1 MMFDTCRQRASLGM
15 RWQDRDEG
23 RQDPVLGMLD
33 DLELQAEGL
42 HLAERA
48 VEVDELSVAQY
59 AEVEL
64 AARLHASIG
73 LDVRVAMAGGLEL
86 RGRLAGAGADWILVD
101 SGAGSSWFAHL
112 SEVVEVAGL
121 GPRSVPDPARPVT
134 ARLTLRSVLRR
145 LAEDRQ
151 PCALHLRGGRTLH
164 GALVRVGADFVDLRP
179 GDTGAPVC
187 VPLSAVAVVQG
198 SGGSR

>member
-1 MMFDTCRQRASLGM
+1 MMFDARRQRASLGM
-15 RWQDRDEG
+15 HWQDRDEG
-23 RQDPVLGMLD
+23 RHDSVLGMLD

-64 AARLHASIG
+64 IARLHASIG
-73 LDVRVAMAGGLEL
+73 LDVRVAVAGAIEL

-101 SGAGSSWFAHL
+101 GAGSAWFVHV

-121 GPRSVPDPARPVT
+121 GPRSLPDQARPVS

-145 LAEDRQ
+145 LAEDGQ
-151 PCALHLRGGRTLH
+151 PCALHLRGGRMLH
-164 GALVRVGADFVDLRP
+164 GVLVRVGADFVDLRP
-179 GDTGAPVC
+179 GDAGAPVC
-187 VPLSAVAVVQG
+187 VPLGAVAVVQG